1 MPTQTR
7 SSGRFS
13 RPGTT
18 QSRSSSSRFAR
29 GSAGTP
35 GTSRTSRTSR
45 TGGRVSRPMPN
56 IGRRRSQPEPS
67 GPKKAL
73 KAVGGL
79 LPTAAAGK
87 ASKKTAKAG
96 KAPLG
101 LALVAGAGALAFSQ
115 RDKIQAK
122 LRGGDGEHAETPLTA
137 TTTPD
142 TATVTP
148 ASEPITPTTPP
159 TTGL

>member
-29 GSAGTP
+29 TSAGAQGAT
-35 GTSRTSRTSR
+35 RTSRS
-45 TGGRVSRPMPN
+45 GGRVSRPMPH
-56 IGRRRSQPEPS
+56 IGRRRSQPQPA

-73 KAVGGL
+73 KAVGGM

-115 RDKIQAK
+115 RNKIRARP
-122 LRGGDGEHAETPLTA
+122 RGGDAGEPAETPVV
-137 TTTPD
+137 TTTTQD
-142 TATVTP
+142 TATVAP
-148 ASEPITPTTPP
+148 ASDPITPTTPP

>member
-1 MPTQTR
+1 
-7 SSGRFS
+7 
-13 RPGTT
+13 
-18 QSRSSSSRFAR
+18 
-29 GSAGTP
+29 
-35 GTSRTSRTSR
+35 
-45 TGGRVSRPMPN
+45 MPN
-56 IGRRRSQPEPS
+56 IGRRRSQPQPS

-73 KAVGGL
+73 KAVGGM

-122 LRGGDGEHAETPLTA
+122 LRGGDAGEHAETPVV
-137 TTTPD
+137 TTTTQD
-142 TATVTP
+142 TATVAP
-148 ASEPITPTTPP
+148 ASDPITPTTPP